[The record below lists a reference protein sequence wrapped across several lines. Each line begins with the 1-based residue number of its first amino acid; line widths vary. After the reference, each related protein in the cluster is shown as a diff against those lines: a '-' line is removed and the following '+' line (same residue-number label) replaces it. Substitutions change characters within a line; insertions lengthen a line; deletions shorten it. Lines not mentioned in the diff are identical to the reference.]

1 MRLRTRLEHL
11 RNTVAGRSGVL
22 PLRAEQEAPPPMKTA
37 ADVLGL
43 LEQLAAA
50 VRADPWT
57 GAAEKARAAGY
68 LASVALKAI
77 EVGNLASRIEM
88 LEAILKQRPRGSS
101 P

>member
-1 MRLRTRLEHL
+1 
-11 RNTVAGRSGVL
+11 VAGRSGVL
-22 PLRAEQEAPPPMKTA
+22 PLQVEQTAVPPLWST

-68 LASVALKAI
+68 LASVALRAI
-77 EVGNLASRIEM
+77 EVGNLANRVEM
-88 LEAILKQRPRGSS
+88 LEAVLKQRPRGSTA
-101 P
+101 